1 MPMPFQCHWCDKPT
15 MKIEGI
21 CIECEQ
27 RYEEGNKDIAATIR
41 ESESRIR
48 WLEDGLK
55 QIASKK
61 LGLDDEIQAILDGEP
76 TTADE
81 HNTMQED
88 EKLVYEEDFGETR
101 NAQNFSASPENI
113 VRISDINKEIA
124 EEWNRDREEKIRKE
138 SYEKSKEITEEDRK
152 NYKKS
157 MVTSIGYR
165 GED

>member
-1 MPMPFQCHWCDKPT
+1 MPTPFMCHWCDMTT
-15 MKIEGI
+15 MNETGI

-27 RYEEGNKDIAATIR
+27 AYEEGNKDIAGTIR
-41 ESESRIR
+41 ELETRIR
-48 WLEDGLK
+48 WYEDALK
-55 QIASKK
+55 
-61 LGLDDEIQAILDGEP
+61 EIIKCCDLRDNYGMIEDLAKTALDGEP

-81 HNTMQED
+81 HN
-88 EKLVYEEDFGETR
+88 V
-101 NAQNFSASPENI
+101 

-165 GED
+165 GEE

>member
-1 MPMPFQCHWCDKPT
+1 MN
-15 MKIEGI
+15 ESGI

-27 RYEEGNKDIAATIR
+27 KYEEGNKDIAESVR
-41 ESESRIR
+41 ELETRIR

-55 QIASKK
+55 QIASKT
-61 LGLDDEIQAILDGEP
+61 LGLDDEIQAVLDGEP

-81 HNTMQED
+81 HNKDFIEYRDTGD
-88 EKLVYEEDFGETR
+88 ENV
-101 NAQNFSASPENI
+101 
-113 VRISDINKEIA
+113 VRISDVNKEIA
-124 EEWNRDREEKIRKE
+124 EEWHDKEKMLWNRDREEKIRKE

>member
-1 MPMPFQCHWCDKPT
+1 MPTPFACHWCDKTT
-15 MKIEGI
+15 MNKTGI
-21 CIECEQ
+21 CINCEQ
-27 RYEEGNKDIAATIR
+27 KYEEGNKDIAESVR
-41 ESESRIR
+41 ELETRIR

-55 QIASKK
+55 QIASKT
-61 LGLDDEIQAILDGEP
+61 LGLDDEIQAVLDGEP

-81 HNTMQED
+81 HNKDFIEYRDTGD
-88 EKLVYEEDFGETR
+88 ENV
-101 NAQNFSASPENI
+101 
-113 VRISDINKEIA
+113 VRISDVNKEIA
-124 EEWNRDREEKIRKE
+124 EEWHDKEKMLWNRDREEKIRKE

>member
-1 MPMPFQCHWCDKPT
+1 MPTPFMCHWCDKPT
-15 MKIEGI
+15 MNESGI

-27 RYEEGNKDIAATIR
+27 KYEEGNKDIAESVR
-41 ESESRIR
+41 ELETRIR

-55 QIASKK
+55 QIASKT
-61 LGLDDEIQAILDGEP
+61 LGLDDEIQAVLDGEP

-81 HNTMQED
+81 HNKDFIEYRDTGD
-88 EKLVYEEDFGETR
+88 ENV
-101 NAQNFSASPENI
+101 
-113 VRISDINKEIA
+113 VRISDVNKEIA
-124 EEWNRDREEKIRKE
+124 EEWHDKEKMLWNRDREEKIRKE